1 MAIKLHNI
9 PEAVTEDKVTNVI
22 IEHGM
27 GRLVF
32 NRIKSSNMIQVIIT
46 YNIEQEM
53 KQYRFMLNL
62 NEFDTVFQ
70 NLDLEEVEFGDVEF
84 DEQ

>member
-9 PEAVTEDKVTNVI
+9 PAAVTEDKATNVI

-53 KQYRFMLNL
+53 KQYRSMLNL
-62 NEFDTVFQ
+62 NEFGAVIE
-70 NLDLEEVEFGDVEF
+70 NLDLEEVEFE
-84 DEQ
+84 E

>member
-1 MAIKLHNI
+1 MIKLHNI
-9 PEAVTEDKVTNVI
+9 PAAVTEDKATNVI

-32 NRIKSSNMIQVIIT
+32 HRIKNSNMVQVSIT
-46 YNIEQEM
+46 PNIAQEG
-53 KQYRFMLNL
+53 KQYQFMLSL
-62 NEFDTVFQ
+62 DELALVFG
-70 NLDLEEVEFGDVEF
+70 NLDLEEVEF